1 MLLYWLTLGV
11 VTAVVVVLAGYLIAI
26 AVQLWRA
33 RRNVALLADALETV
47 GERTAPLPEK
57 VQAIS
62 GVLGQIDD
70 GFGSV
75 ERQLAG
81 VADLL
86 ES

>member
-11 VTAVVVVLAGYLIAI
+11 AAAVVVVLAGYLIAI

-57 VQAIS
+57 VQAIA
-62 GVLGQIDD
+62 GALGRIDD

-75 ERQLAG
+75 GRQLTG
-81 VADLL
+81 VTDLL

>member
-11 VTAVVVVLAGYLIAI
+11 VAAVVVVLAGYLIAI
-26 AVQLWRA
+26 AVQLWRT

-57 VQAIS
+57 VETIA
-62 GVLGQIDD
+62 GALARIDD

-75 ERQLAG
+75 ERQLAS